1 MKTELNNYGYVVED
15 IAQTMRALDREALDY
30 QTDIYLY
37 IDDEGNGTVETFPNP
52 GGNSWRNDDHILV
65 YEDKPHYD
73 DYYDEISSFF
83 EDDEDMGWDDL
94 ADTLKDEIL
103 PDLDAYIEKAAWRL
117 DRALNQ

>member
-15 IAQTMRALDREALDY
+15 IAQTMRALDKEALNY

-37 IDDEGNGTVETFPNP
+37 IDDEGNGTVETFSNP

-65 YEDKPHYD
+65 YVDKPHYD

-83 EDDEDMGWDDL
+83 ENDEDMGWDDL

-103 PDLDAYIEKAAWRL
+103 PDLDAYIEKAIYHL